1 MWKSPALR
9 GKNAHW
15 EKVGPVFT
23 SASTVLKDGH
33 LTKEFVTIDFIGG
46 MDGDPHPAGSTG
58 AGGSYSG
65 TRLFLNNVGGNGG
78 GDGCCSGTK

>member
-1 MWKSPALR
+1 
-9 GKNAHW
+9 
-15 EKVGPVFT
+15 
-23 SASTVLKDGH
+23 
-33 LTKEFVTIDFIGG
+33 VTIDFIGG